1 MVPSGGE
8 FFMEISIGT
17 PKIKVPGNV
26 DTGSDLTWIQCK
38 PCKKCFKQK
47 PQLFDPQNSSTYK
60 LLPCESPYCISL
72 MKDKRCDVKRN
83 VCGYKYL
90 YGDGSFSEGNIG
102 SEKFAI
108 ALSTSH
114 PVSFSKIIFSCG
126 HSNVSLFDEVGS
138 GIIGIG
144 GGPLSLIS
152 QLGST
157 IKGKFSYCLVPTSS
171 NVTSK
176 ITFGMK
182 SLVSGH
188 NVVSTP
194 LVDKEPKTFYYVTLE
209 VISVGKKRLAYTS
222 SSSNISQKEALE
234 EAIGW
239 FKRVRNLWGLPSV
252 CFKVRSHH
260 SGHLP
265 IITVHYTGADVKLPT
280 VSSYFRVQ
288 KHMVCLTMIASYDIS
303 ILGNLSQMNLYAGYD
318 LEKKKVF
325 FKPAD
330 CTKHSKNA

>member
-8 FFMEISIGT
+8 YIMEISIGT

-26 DTGSDLTWIQCK
+26 DTGSDLAWIQC
-38 PCKKCFKQK
+38 
-47 PQLFDPQNSSTYK
+47 
-60 LLPCESPYCISL
+60 
-72 MKDKRCDVKRN
+72 
-83 VCGYKYL
+83 
-90 YGDGSFSEGNIG
+90 
-102 SEKFAI
+102 
-108 ALSTSH
+108 
-114 PVSFSKIIFSCG
+114 
-126 HSNVSLFDEVGS
+126 
-138 GIIGIG
+138 
-144 GGPLSLIS
+144 
-152 QLGST
+152 
-157 IKGKFSYCLVPTSS
+157 
-171 NVTSK
+171 
-176 ITFGMK
+176 
-182 SLVSGH
+182 H

-209 VISVGKKRLAYTS
+209 VISVGKKRLAYIS

-265 IITVHYTGADVKLPT
+265 IITVHFTGADVKLPT